1 MHKRRRLV
9 LRGMLLLFLTAGC
22 WDRID
27 IEERGFVLGTAIDL
41 SKNEEEKE
49 KIEVESP
56 GKPKGKTRFILTNQ
70 MVIPGTIAEDNPG
83 ETYNVSASGNT
94 LFECVREMAA
104 RTSQSPFY
112 EHNKILILSE
122 DVAKRGHIPS
132 LLDLFLRDKEMKRSI
147 QVLIAVGEA
156 RKALEVKPQN
166 KEMPAM
172 YINSVVN
179 NTYKNLGMHPE
190 VLVGDIHEY
199 LLLDESFTL
208 PRIMSDG
215 DEIKMT
221 GSAVFQGD
229 AKRMIGFLSSE
240 ETEGL
245 NIIKNQVEGGLFQ
258 VEIEGDL
265 IVYEIKK
272 LKTRISA
279 DVADPLRPK
288 FHVTVLVQGNLG
300 EKYAMIDPF
309 DADVIT
315 NIEHKLAR
323 EIERIVNSTT
333 EKLQKD
339 FETDAMGLGTLLKR
353 NHYKVWKRLEG
364 DWDRG
369 EKYFTRCE
377 IEVTARVQ
385 IERRGTII
393 KSHGALGDM

>member
-1 MHKRRRLV
+1 
-9 LRGMLLLFLTAGC
+9 
-22 WDRID
+22 
-27 IEERGFVLGTAIDL
+27 
-41 SKNEEEKE
+41 
-49 KIEVESP
+49 
-56 GKPKGKTRFILTNQ
+56 
-70 MVIPGTIAEDNPG
+70 
-83 ETYNVSASGNT
+83 
-94 LFECVREMAA
+94 
-104 RTSQSPFY
+104 
-112 EHNKILILSE
+112 
-122 DVAKRGHIPS
+122 
-132 LLDLFLRDKEMKRSI
+132 
-147 QVLIAVGEA
+147 
-156 RKALEVKPQN
+156 
-166 KEMPAM
+166 
-172 YINSVVN
+172 
-179 NTYKNLGMHPE
+179 
-190 VLVGDIHEY
+190 
-199 LLLDESFTL
+199 
-208 PRIMSDG
+208 MSDG

-288 FHVTVLVQGNLG
+288 FHVTVLAQGNLG

-309 DADVIT
+309 DVDVIT
-315 NIEHKLAR
+315 NIEHKL
-323 EIERIVNSTT
+323 EHERIVNSTT

-339 FETDAMGLGTLLKR
+339 FETDAMGLGALLKR

-393 KSHGALGDM
+393 KSHDALGDM